1 MQTQEDPL
9 IFIVDDN
16 YTYNNLIASQLRSN
30 KFQRIESFLSGA
42 DCLKN
47 LYKKP
52 DIVIQDYL
60 ISELTGNDIQNES
73 MKSNLDTKF
82 VFLSGLDN
90 FSKEYDQNTKLF
102 SLSASDKFN
111 VSADAIK
118 YGPHDYVVKDLVA
131 LEKLII
137 RFNKKKN
144 LSQFKKQIKVGL
156 NMFSIAVA
164 TFFLSRSVWQ

>member
-1 MQTQEDPL
+1 MQTQDYPL

-16 YTYNNLIASQLRSN
+16 YTYNNRIASQLKSN
-30 KFQRIESFLSGA
+30 KFQRVESFLSGA
-42 DCLKN
+42 ECVKN

-60 ISELTGNDIQNES
+60 TSQLIGDEIQNES
-73 MKSNLDTKF
+73 KKNNLNTNF

-90 FSKEYDQNTKLF
+90 FSKEIDQNTKLF

-111 VSADAIK
+111 VSADTIK

-131 LEKLII
+131 LEKLIEKFDRKKSI
-137 RFNKKKN
+137 R
-144 LSQFKKQIKVGL
+144 QFERQIKVSFNL
-156 NMFSIAVA
+156 FSITIAS
-164 TFFLSRSVWQ
+164 FFLSRSVWQ